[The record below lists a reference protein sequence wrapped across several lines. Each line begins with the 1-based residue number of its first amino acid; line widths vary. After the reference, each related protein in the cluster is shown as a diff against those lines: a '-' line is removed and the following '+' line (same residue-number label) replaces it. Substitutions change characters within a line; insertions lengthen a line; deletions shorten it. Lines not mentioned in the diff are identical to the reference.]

1 MRKFLILSIWC
12 CFFHYKQSN
21 WCYAKSLQSAFTQ
34 ILVLPTFLGTGFCIS
49 GVRSQARKHDIAG
62 FHHLPT
68 QSSSKI
74 WLKVHTGWIKVWGT
88 VSCEWLLTVSKLPLC
103 MSSMG
108 GRKRSARVL
117 SFLSTVPPLR
127 SSCSW
132 RTRNRKTFIHSL
144 LEVKMPQQKYETD
157 F

>member
-1 MRKFLILSIWC
+1 MPNYCNLLLHKFDSSQL
-12 CFFHYKQSN
+12 
-21 WCYAKSLQSAFTQ
+21 
-34 ILVLPTFLGTGFCIS
+34 FLGTGFCIS
-49 GVRSQARKHDIAG
+49 GVWSQARKHDIAG

-132 RTRNRKTFIHSL
+132 RTRNRKTFIRPL

-157 F
+157 FEWWLLGNSTTTFDLL